1 VACEPSDTR
10 GGKLTS
16 VELSFSGSNPGADGR
31 YRLSVGQKAMVRA
44 EGHYDSGRKQDI
56 SLALFLSVE
65 PSHRARL
72 DCQNDPLAGEQ
83 VLLEGLEPGEG
94 TLSAWTREQPGTV
107 IPCVPTPD
115 GGHRFPDGGSD
126 WPLAAEPLLFRVVE

>member
-1 VACEPSDTR
+1 
-10 GGKLTS
+10 
-16 VELSFSGSNPGADGR
+16 
-31 YRLSVGQKAMVRA
+31 MVRA

-65 PSHRARL
+65 PSSRARL

-83 VLLEGLEPGEG
+83 VILEGLEPGEG
-94 TLSAWTREQPGTV
+94 TLFAWTREQPGAV

-115 GGHRFPDGGSD
+115 GGYYFPDGGGD